1 MARSDGID
9 ELDPR
14 FPIGF
19 TLPPAVFDRLL
30 GHPPVTAPW
39 RSRLEFTVDA
49 AKRAFAQDAALA
61 PARTFRQAGTETAPM
76 PVADFPTYKAL
87 SAVGRTAY
95 EALVPE
101 TLAHEFTEDDR
112 AALVAALEPGEVI
125 A

>member
-30 GHPPVTAPW
+30 AHPPVTAPW

-61 PARTFRQAGTETAPM
+61 PARTFRQAGAETAPM
-76 PVADFPTYKAL
+76 PAIRA
-87 SAVGRTAY
+87 GRVY
-95 EALVPE
+95 PE
-101 TLAHEFTEDDR
+101 LEPAALAHEFAGLPGD
-112 AALVAALEPGEVI
+112 AALMEGPLELEPGRS

>member
-1 MARSDGID
+1 MARGDGID
-9 ELDPR
+9 ELDDR

-49 AKRAFAQDAALA
+49 AGRAFAQDAALA
-61 PARTFRQAGTETAPM
+61 SARTYRLVEDTAPL
-76 PVADFPTYKAL
+76 PVVRA
-87 SAVGRTAY
+87 GRVY
-95 EALVPE
+95 PE
-101 TLAHEFTEDDR
+101 LAEPALAHEFTEDDR
-112 AALVAALEPGEVI
+112 AALVAALGPGEVI

>member
-30 GHPPVTAPW
+30 AHPPVTAPW

-61 PARTFRQAGTETAPM
+61 SARTFRQAGTETAPM
-76 PVADFPTYKAL
+76 P
-87 SAVGRTAY
+87 AVRVEVPRTLPGLD
-95 EALVPE
+95 EA

-112 AALVAALEPGEVI
+112 AALVLALEPEE